1 MRYKRRLFRDRI
13 DWTLELRVQNLNH
26 TAQDL
31 IPVRSELTTA
41 YRVAQYR
48 VGPPRVWSL
57 GNSFKF

>member
-1 MRYKRRLFRDRI
+1 
-13 DWTLELRVQNLNH
+13 VQNLNH